1 MNTLFGLY
9 NKSFNVCFI
18 VNNDSKIYFNPSFF
32 KIELSCF
39 NVGKTIAFDN
49 NEFYQNVLVPSCS
62 KLFSIIIFLF
72 YLIFKWIY
80 ISYIIFFLSI
90 KK

>member
-32 KIELSCF
+32 TIELSCF

-49 NEFYQNVLVPSCS
+49 NKFFAKMFLYLHVQNC
-62 KLFSIIIFLF
+62 FQ
-72 YLIFKWIY
+72 
-80 ISYIIFFLSI
+80 
-90 KK
+90 